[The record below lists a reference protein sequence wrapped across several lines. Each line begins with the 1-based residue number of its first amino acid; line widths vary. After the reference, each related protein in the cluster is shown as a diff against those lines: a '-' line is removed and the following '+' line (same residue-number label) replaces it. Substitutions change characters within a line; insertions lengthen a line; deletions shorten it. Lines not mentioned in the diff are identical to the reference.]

1 MSIAWVLGPV
11 FSSPPIH
18 ESGGVAV
25 AVSEFLPLGVSPIML
40 RSASPTR
47 SVASTV
53 GSTIGSGYVSM
64 PAMPA
69 SWKAGPENVL
79 LQCEA
84 LCQQILGAVKADV
97 LNVDVAAHQGPRL
110 TTTPSPHTE
119 EAFCSRATVRLPS
132 L

>member
-1 MSIAWVLGPV
+1 MP
-11 FSSPPIH
+11 
-18 ESGGVAV
+18 
-25 AVSEFLPLGVSPIML
+25 
-40 RSASPTR
+40 RSASPTH
-47 SVASTV
+47 SVASTM
-53 GSTIGSGYVSM
+53 GSGYVSL

-97 LNVDVAAHQGPRL
+97 LHVDVAAHQGPRL
-110 TTTPSPHTE
+110 STTTPSPHDE
-119 EAFCSRATVRLPS
+119 QAFCSRATVRLPS